1 MAATR
6 LSDVITQPILASY
19 QAEDPIYKTAIFE
32 SGILETNGIINQ
44 LAAGASNLINIPFW
58 TAIDSSVEPNYSND
72 NPADIAVPRSITS
85 AEQTAR
91 IAYLNEGFSAAM
103 LVKELTNQD
112 PTAEVAKRLD
122 RYWRENVQRR
132 LVATL
137 AGLYNDNVADNG
149 GDMVVDVSDTV
160 GTPTAANMF
169 SYDSFIDADATF
181 GDALTET
188 GAIMV
193 HRKVYT
199 AMQKS
204 KEIDFIPSPD
214 TNMNVPYYAG
224 KRVIVD
230 NSVPVIGTG
239 ANAQY
244 VSIIFGAGAIGYG
257 MSQPS
262 NGTTMAYVDE
272 QANGGGVE
280 TIWTRRNIILHPAG
294 YKFTSTTI
302 TGNGTETPPMSASWG
317 DLALATNW
325 ERVFDR
331 KNVPIAFLVTNG

>member
-32 SGILETNGIINQ
+32 SGVLETNSIINQ

-58 TAIDSSVEPNYSND
+58 KPIDSSVEPNYSND

-103 LVKELTNQD
+103 LVKELSNQD
-112 PTAEVAKRLD
+112 PTAEVAKRLN
-122 RYWRENVQRR
+122 RFWRENVQRR

-137 AGLYNDNVADNG
+137 TGLFNDNVAGNS
-149 GDMVVDVSDTV
+149 GDMVVDISNTTTV
-160 GTPTAANMF
+160 TDANKF
-169 SYDSFIDADATF
+169 NLGAFIDADATF

-193 HRKVYT
+193 HRKVYSL
-199 AMQKS
+199 MQKA
-204 KEIDFIPSPD
+204 KEIEFIPSPD
-214 TNMNVPYYAG
+214 TNVNVPYYAG

-239 ANAQY
+239 ATAQY
-244 VSIIFGAGAIGYG
+244 VSIIFGEGAIGYG
-257 MSQPS
+257 MNQPT
-262 NGTTMAYVDE
+262 NGTTIAYVDE

-302 TGNGTETPPMSASWG
+302 TGNGTETPKVSASWS

-331 KNVPIAFLVTNG
+331 KNVPIAFLVTNA